1 MKEAADWLKLQVH
14 VLESSVCSSYDIGG
28 IIVSVCKRS
37 IQCIQA
43 DALIVA
49 VKPDLYMNNSGVGS
63 LMEAEGK
70 EKYGWPGIL

>member
-1 MKEAADWLKLQVH
+1 MDSMKEAAEGLKLQVD
-14 VLESSVCSSYDIGG
+14 VLESSICSSYDIGG
-28 IIVSVCKRS
+28 IIVSVCKHS

-49 VKPDLYMNNSGVGS
+49 VKPDLYMKNSKVGN

-70 EKYGWPGIL
+70 EKYG